1 MNPFDWKIA
10 DGALRGRPHV
20 FPLVLGV
27 DGCGRV
33 ERVGDSVREFRPGDR
48 VAGSFLH
55 DPVGV
60 GTYAERS
67 RVPERN
73 ALARVPGRLSST
85 DAAALP
91 TAGMAALQAID
102 LLGVAPGGRLL
113 VVGASGGVGSFAVQ
127 LAHARGNFVTAVG
140 RPSSHDRLR
149 SLGADEVLD
158 LPRGGPEAL
167 ALRPTESRFDGLLDV
182 VSDPDGFERWTRW
195 LRPGAAAAST
205 IGSVRAVPGIRPL
218 ALDMQPSAR
227 DLGRLL
233 VEVEAGRLRAPVER
247 KIRLDQVPEA
257 VAESRAG
264 RSVGKTVIVL

>member
-10 DGALRGRPHV
+10 DGALKGRPHV

-33 ERVGDSVREFRPGDR
+33 ERVGEGVHEFRRGDR

-55 DPVGV
+55 DPVGI
-60 GTYAERS
+60 GTYSERS

-73 ALARVPGRLSST
+73 ALARVPGAVPSP

-91 TAGMAALQAID
+91 TAGMTALQAID
-102 LLGVAPGGRLL
+102 LLGVAQGGRLL

-127 LAHARGNFVTAVG
+127 LAHARGIFVAAVG
-140 RPSSHDRLR
+140 RSASHARLR

-158 LPRGGPEAL
+158 LPRAGPDSLES
-167 ALRPTESRFDGLLDV
+167 RPTEPRFDGLLDL
-182 VSDPDGFERWTRW
+182 VSDPGGFERWTRW
-195 LRPGAAAAST
+195 LRPGSAAAST
-205 IGSVRAVPGIRPL
+205 IGSAHEVHGIRPI
-218 ALDMQPSAR
+218 AIDMQPSAR

-233 VEVEAGRLRAPVER
+233 AEIERGRLRAPVER
-247 KIRLDQVPEA
+247 TIRLDQVPEA